1 MHTGVRRPDMAF
13 VQQRVFM
20 RSGVEEEEITP
31 PCMKSR
37 SFDSLSVAHILQA
50 KLDPTASSKI
60 PMAAMPPP
68 LGVANEHA
76 PPGSPG
82 SPKSS
87 PGSPT
92 IDAAA
97 AVLHTVQHGAVMD
110 KAVDCLMS
118 LAGAAASSSSMG
130 VTSHAGSKRH
140 ASQIGGAD
148 GAGGTRRRLKMRAGQ
163 QAAQQAARP
172 RWREPVGSRQ
182 QHASTVLEAAPPQNS
197 LQVAGV
203 RCPVRIL
210 SGASLQQLKLL
221 SAAFKLCPS
230 PNPQQIA
237 AIARRVAVSPEKL
250 ETWFQSRRVRAPPPA
265 PAARRTG
272 TPRACLPPAR
282 STPDR
287 AWPSPLRWQTLQE
300 WMTQQPHL
308 QPADLARM
316 FYPEAAETGP
326 SPPPATESSLPDA
339 VIATASDLAAAL
351 AARAPPVPVKG

>member
-163 QAAQQAARP
+163 QAGQHVGR

-182 QHASTVLEAAPPQNS
+182 QRASTVLQAAPPLPNA
-197 LQVAGV
+197 LMVPGV

-210 SGASLQQLKLL
+210 SGASMHQLKQL

-237 AIARRVAVSPEKL
+237 SVAARVGVSSDKL
-250 ETWFQSRRVRAPPPA
+250 ETWFQSRR
-265 PAARRTG
+265 
-272 TPRACLPPAR
+272 
-282 STPDR
+282 
-287 AWPSPLRWQTLQE
+287 TLQE

-316 FYPEAAETGP
+316 FYPEAAETPVP
-326 SPPPATESSLPDA
+326 SPPPSTESSLPDA
-339 VIATASDLAAAL
+339 VVATASDLAAAL
-351 AARAPPVPVKG
+351 AARAPPVPV